1 MSRFKSEQTVFDSR
15 KKRNVPVWQLDTNTL
30 TVKHYIT
37 ESGAFEE
44 KTYNSD
50 QVKYHIHFSENKNP
64 DRLRRLVNNGKII
77 EYLDE
82 LETSVNDALNRQVER
97 WKASDKEYQIAVM
110 NGDTD
115 KAKKLENCL
124 YLMARESV
132 FECMVYI

>member
-1 MSRFKSEQTVFDSR
+1 MSRFKSEQTVYDIR
-15 KKRNVPVWQLDTNTL
+15 KKRNVPLWQLDTNTL
-30 TVKHYIT
+30 TVKQYIA
-37 ESGAFEE
+37 ESGIFEE

-50 QVKYHIHFSENKNP
+50 QVKYHIHFSESKNP
-64 DRLRRLVNNGKII
+64 DRLRRLVNNGNII

-82 LETSVNDALNRQVER
+82 LETSVNDALNRQVKR
-97 WKASDKEYQIAVM
+97 WKASDKEYQIAVL

-124 YLMARESV
+124 YFMARESV